1 MKASVGMDMRRS
13 DGKHFC
19 MKGHEPPCTSTSH
32 CLLWNSS
39 LLQIQPDKKANSN
52 MLSLQFLANIVR
64 MFDRF
69 IMKVTQAETKN
80 QYFEVKEERIRG
92 TRVPNNSSF

>member
-1 MKASVGMDMRRS
+1 
-13 DGKHFC
+13 
-19 MKGHEPPCTSTSH
+19 
-32 CLLWNSS
+32 
-39 LLQIQPDKKANSN
+39 

-69 IMKVTQAETKN
+69 IMKITQAETKN

-92 TRVPNNSSF
+92 TRVSNNSSF